1 MTPSKPCLDEP
12 FVMCRRPLL
21 NSGLPSSPSSGA
33 LQAPPCLE
41 RRRYAP
47 FPFSNP
53 PPLARPCCLLATAS
67 AGCSSPPPFLPS
79 SLSRRRRRLRMRRA
93 GATAGL
99 RMRRA
104 GAAAGR
110 PRSRWET
117 APAATGALQRGL
129 ELAAQHRVHHV
140 PPASTRRGGGRRR
153 AVLIRNSGLQLSSR
167 SASSSGAPFLNS
179 LGYPLGAES

>member
-21 NSGLPSSPSSGA
+21 NSSLPSSPSSGA

-79 SLSRRRRRLRMRRA
+79 PLSRRRRRVFGCGAREQRRVAPGRGGKPPRPPQEHCGSDLSLRRSIEHITCPRPPP
-93 GATAGL
+93 
-99 RMRRA
+99 
-104 GAAAGR
+104 AGR
-110 PRSRWET
+110 R
-117 APAATGALQRGL
+117 PA
-129 ELAAQHRVHHV
+129 
-140 PPASTRRGGGRRR
+140 GGPF
-153 AVLIRNSGLQLSSR
+153 
-167 SASSSGAPFLNS
+167 SSGIRVCSFLPEA
-179 LGYPLGAES
+179 L